1 MRRAVAEQSLVD
13 MVFHAIIIREAQID
27 EIPRMASEFGVRS
40 FKTFMAY
47 KGREISPSGIQG
59 MGDDQIFSVF
69 QQVADVP
76 GGVAIVHC
84 ENMEIIELHQK
95 PFMAAGRQDTAA
107 WSDAPARRSASWR
120 RSGAW
125 CQFAEAAGVQL
136 LIPHMGVGPRLRVPA
151 PEGVGPRPR
160 GHRDAARTT
169 WPSTRTP
176 TAACRAR

>member
-1 MRRAVAEQSLVD
+1 ML
-13 MVFHAIIIREAQID
+13 FHAIIVRESQID

-40 FKTFMAY
+40 FKAFMAY

-59 MGDDQIFSVF
+59 MGDDQIFSMF
-69 QQVADVP
+69 QRVKDVP

-107 WSDAPARRSASWR
+107 WSDGRP
-120 RSGAW
+120 
-125 CQFAEAAGVQL
+125 
-136 LIPHMGVGPRLRVPA
+136 GVGRARGDPAHVPVRRGGRRPAPDPAHGRRPRLGVPA
-151 PEGVGPRPR
+151 PEGVGAAAAWPPR
-160 GHRDAARTT
+160 AVRTT